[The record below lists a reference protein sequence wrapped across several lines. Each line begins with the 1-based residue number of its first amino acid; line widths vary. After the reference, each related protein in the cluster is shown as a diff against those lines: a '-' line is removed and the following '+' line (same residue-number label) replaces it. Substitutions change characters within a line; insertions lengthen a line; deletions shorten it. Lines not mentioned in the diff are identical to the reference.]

1 MKLTRR
7 NKRRYSKETKNHC
20 LLENNTAILR
30 KILDGCGRLE
40 DLGLSMNNL
49 GGSEAIA
56 VLADFIS
63 SNHPLKVIHLHQN
76 NISDDDTVLFAAAL
90 KNNKNLKRL
99 SLMENDGITE
109 EGDKNLMSALF
120 DPTSMD
126 SIVESNHTCI
136 PVTYNIHD
144 DDLRAQRMT
153 LLHRDIILANIGTPS
168 SIQKKIRKKVVLALC
183 CRQDFEEEEP
193 FDIAHLND
201 LPLQLMPRVLE
212 LIQEHPAISIIQL
225 NENKLKKDALSRLF
239 HTLRAWEL
247 PLLFENL
254 HAPSSGAGTKRKRR
268 KTRR

>member
-1 MKLTRR
+1 M
-7 NKRRYSKETKNHC
+7 NKFIMANCH
-20 LLENNTAILR
+20 LENNTAILR

-40 DLGLSMNNL
+40 DLGLGMNNL

-99 SLMENDGITE
+99 SLMENDITE
-109 EGDKNLMSALF
+109 EGDKNIMSALF

-126 SIVESNHTCI
+126 SIVHSNHTCI
-136 PVTYNIHD
+136 PITYDIHD
-144 DDLRAQRMT
+144 EVVVAQRMT

-183 CRQDFEEEEP
+183 CGQDFGEEEP

-212 LIQEHPAISIIQL
+212 LIQEHPAISIIEL

-247 PLLFENL
+247 PLLFSNL
-254 HAPSSGAGTKRKRR
+254 HVPSSGAGTKRKRR